1 MRIAHLADVHL
12 GFRQFQRLDPSGVNQ
27 READVAAAFRRAI
40 DAVVAQQPDAVLLA
54 GDLFHSVRPTNR
66 AIIEAFTQLRRLR
79 EALPAA
85 PVVLIAGNHD
95 TPRSV
100 EAGSILKLMST
111 LGVDVVDDAARRLD
125 YPALGLSVLAVP
137 HAALL
142 GERNSGAWRPDRRA
156 RYNVLVL
163 HPEIP
168 GLFPEGVTD
177 YGGARVDLAELGG
190 GGAGPFDYVALGHYH
205 IVHEAAPHIWY
216 SGSLEYTSPNIWG
229 ESREERTSPPLT
241 IDQTWWGEGRE
252 ERRSGRTKGFLVADL
267 VRHRV
272 ERVNLPPVRRVL
284 DLEWLDASGMLAAEL
299 DAAIQGRLGEA
310 PIALDGAVV
319 RLVVTNVPRALA
331 HGLDLEALRP
341 ARAAALHL
349 HLDLRRPEPPG
360 RAVGAGAAGSRPL
373 PELVADYLGR
383 RPLDADLDRTRL
395 VALGRSYLDEVER
408 ALLEGEG

>member
-27 READVAAAFRRAI
+27 READVAAAFRRAL

-177 YGGARVDLAELGG
+177 YGGA
-190 GGAGPFDYVALGHYH
+190 
-205 IVHEAAPHIWY
+205 HIWY

-331 HGLDLEALRP
+331 HGLDHEALRP

-383 RPLDADLDRTRL
+383 RPLDADLDRARL